1 MNRILASLF
10 ILSIFIYGHGGQSGT
25 PSFGF
30 SAGLMHP
37 IKGLDHLIAMACVG
51 MISSRIGKKA
61 IWQIPLC
68 FVVVMAIGCV
78 FGFYGNQFEFIE
90 PLISLSIIIFG
101 LLLIVPT
108 RLSLFL
114 TFLTV
119 ALFAIVHG
127 YAHGKEMPLF
137 VLPEIYIAGFMV
149 ATTLIHI
156 LGVAIGEGF
165 NRLPNSAIIY
175 KVTGTSLLMVGAYL
189 ILG

>member
-1 MNRILASLF
+1 MLTLIA
-10 ILSIFIYGHGGQSGT
+10 YGHGDQVLT
-25 PSFGF
+25 QSFGF
-30 SAGLMHP
+30 YAGLMHP

-51 MISSRIGKKA
+51 MISSRIGKTA

-68 FVVVMAIGCV
+68 FVLVMAIGCIL
-78 FGFYGNQFEFIE
+78 GFYGDQYAFIE

-108 RLSLFL
+108 RVSLLL

-119 ALFAIVHG
+119 GLFAIVHG

-137 VLPEIYIAGFMV
+137 VLPEIYITGFVV

-156 LGVAIGEGF
+156 LGVMIGEVF
-165 NRLPNSAIIY
+165 NRIPYSTAVYKII
-175 KVTGTSLLMVGAYL
+175 GASLFILGCYL
-189 ILG
+189 IFG